1 MGNTFMYLSKKYDR
15 QITSF
20 TGEYEFLS
28 PDYQAP
34 FIYFGVKYNSIT
46 DAYNSLR
53 ERDIDVVLMRRLV
66 YYRFYANEE
75 DKKKLFTLEKFYI
88 ARQVNNHDCFWNNCQ
103 CIDCLMV
110 NENMYGKILMDTRDR
125 LIWEDKMARRRPNQH
140 INKWSSR
147 YF

>member
-20 TGEYEFLS
+20 AGEYEFLS
-28 PDYQAP
+28 PDYQAS

-46 DAYNSLR
+46 DAYDSLR
-53 ERDIDVVLMRRLV
+53 ERDIDVALMRRLV
-66 YYRFYANEE
+66 YYRFYANEG

-88 ARQVNNHDCFWNNCQ
+88 AQQVNNHDCFWNNCQ